1 MLDKLCL
8 VMDIDETMVHY
19 AEEYTKAP
27 KTFEYD
33 TGVINNNNDDILIY
47 RPKLE
52 DFFNYVKKYSPDN
65 VFHSVSS
72 QSQSPS
78 PVQSIHSNKSIV
90 IGIWTY
96 GTRKYADRVVELLKA
111 KYNVN
116 FEFVYS
122 REDMQHGMEDKEL
135 EYVLE
140 RHGQELQIGKENIY
154 LVDNCPSNIYHSK
167 NIKNGILV
175 TSFVGHH
182 IDKTDKMFEQLIQVC
197 ENLLHKDKVSDAYI
211 NKFTLNGVPTD
222 IISIGKNGK
231 KSWDSDDSCVL
242 HDESDDAIYFNGG
255 TSEATTSDATSVSG
269 TTSEAPTSVSGT
281 TSEAT
286 TSEAPT
292 SDATISEGGAKRK
305 TIKRHKRYTRK
316 RNNKRRIYK
325 TGKRL

>member
-19 AEEYTKAP
+19 AEEYTSTP

-47 RPKLE
+47 RPKIE
-52 DFFNYVKKYSPDN
+52 EFFNYVQTYSPDN
-65 VFHSVSS
+65 VFNSVSS
-72 QSQSPS
+72 HTESPS
-78 PVQSIHSNKSIV
+78 PVKSPVPASNKSIV

-111 KYNVN
+111 RYNVN

-135 EYVLE
+135 EFVLE
-140 RHGQELQIGKENIY
+140 RHGQELQIAKENIY

-197 ENLLHKDKVSDAYI
+197 ENLLYKGKVSDTYI
-211 NKFTLNGVPTD
+211 NKFILNDVPTN
-222 IISIGKNGK
+222 IISIGKNGN
-231 KSWDSDDSCVL
+231 KSWDLDDSFML
-242 HDESDDAIYFNGG
+242 YDESDDAIYFNGG
-255 TSEATTSDATSVSG
+255 VSEATTSVQ
-269 TTSEAPTSVSGT
+269 
-281 TSEAT
+281 
-286 TSEAPT
+286 
-292 SDATISEGGAKRK
+292 AKRK

-316 RNNKRRIYK
+316 RNSVSRLGASAKRNNKRRIYK

>member
-19 AEEYTKAP
+19 AEEYTLVP
-27 KTFEYD
+27 RTFEYD
-33 TGVINNNNDDILIY
+33 TGVISNDDILIY

-52 DFFNYVKKYSPDN
+52 EFFNYVQKYSPDN

-72 QSQSPS
+72 QSQSPVQS
-78 PVQSIHSNKSIV
+78 SVPVQSNKSIV

-96 GTRKYADRVVELLKA
+96 GTRKYADKVVELLKA
-111 KYNVN
+111 RYNVN

-122 REDMQHGMEDKEL
+122 RENMQRGMEDKEL
-135 EYVLE
+135 EFVLE

-197 ENLLHKDKVSDAYI
+197 ENLLYKDKVSDAYI

-222 IISIGKNGK
+222 IISIGKNGR

-242 HDESDDAIYFNGG
+242 HDESDDAIFFNGG
-255 TSEATTSDATSVSG
+255 TSEATTSESNGV
-269 TTSEAPTSVSGT
+269 
-281 TSEAT
+281 
-286 TSEAPT
+286 
-292 SDATISEGGAKRK
+292 GGAKRK
-305 TIKRHKRYTRK
+305 TIKRHKRYTKK

>member
-19 AEEYTKAP
+19 AEEYTLTP
-27 KTFEYD
+27 RTFEYD
-33 TGVINNNNDDILIY
+33 TGLFGKGNHGSSNDDILIY
-47 RPKLE
+47 RPKLNE
-52 DFFNYVKKYSPDN
+52 FFNYVKKYSPDN
-65 VFHSVSS
+65 VFNSVSS
-72 QSQSPS
+72 QSSSSAAQSPS
-78 PVQSIHSNKSIV
+78 SVSVQSNKSIV

-96 GTRKYADRVVELLKA
+96 GTRKYADRVVDLLKA
-111 KYNVN
+111 RYNVN

-122 REDMQHGMEDKEL
+122 REDMQRGMEDKEL
-135 EYVLE
+135 EFVLE

-175 TSFVGHH
+175 TSFTGHH

-231 KSWDSDDSCVL
+231 KSWDSDDSCVI
-242 HDESDDAIYFNGG
+242 HDAIHFNGG
-255 TSEATTSDATSVSG
+255 TGEA
-269 TTSEAPTSVSGT
+269 T

-286 TSEAPT
+286 T
-292 SDATISEGGAKRK
+292 SEGGAKRK

-325 TGKRL
+325 TGKRIQ

>member
-19 AEEYTKAP
+19 AESYTSTP

-33 TGVINNNNDDILIY
+33 TGVISNDDILIY

-52 DFFNYVKKYSPDN
+52 EFFNYVNKYSPDN
-65 VFHSVSS
+65 VFKSVSS

-111 KYNVN
+111 RYNVN

-135 EYVLE
+135 EFVLE
-140 RHGQELQIGKENIY
+140 RHGQELQIAKENIY

-182 IDKTDKMFEQLIQVC
+182 IDKTDIMFEQLIQVC

-255 TSEATTSDATSVSG
+255 ISEATSVSG
-269 TTSEAPTSVSGT
+269 TTSEAP
-281 TSEAT
+281 
-286 TSEAPT
+286 
-292 SDATISEGGAKRK
+292 ISEGGAKRK
-305 TIKRHKRYTRK
+305 TIKRHKRYTKK